1 MAFEALERAWL
12 PRAAIRRTQV
22 EPYSGRLHAKLYAP
36 RLLWHPLS
44 RYVLIPTET
53 RSRQEGL
60 DRCPQDQSSWR
71 LTWTV
76 HSLTARSAS
85 RPGQSL
91 HCTGLRTVASSSPCQ
106 LGAVLP
112 RLRTI
117 GMSFLGSDTHR
128 STVVRS
134 CTTWRQ
140 KGRLTPF
147 PFPTL
152 WFSPVSG
159 LAGGRESWSI

>member
-1 MAFEALERAWL
+1 MAFKALGRAWL
-12 PRAAIRRTQV
+12 PCPAIYRAQAD
-22 EPYSGRLHAKLYAP
+22 PLSGRLHAKLYAP
-36 RLLWHPLS
+36 RPLWHPLS
-44 RYVLIPTET
+44 RYVLIPAET

-91 HCTGLRTVASSSPCQ
+91 HCTGLRTGASSSPCQ

-134 CTTWRQ
+134 CTIWRR
-140 KGRLTPF
+140 KDRLTSSL
-147 PFPTL
+147 FPTL
-152 WFSPVSG
+152 WSSPVSG
-159 LAGGRESWSI
+159 LAGGRGSWSI